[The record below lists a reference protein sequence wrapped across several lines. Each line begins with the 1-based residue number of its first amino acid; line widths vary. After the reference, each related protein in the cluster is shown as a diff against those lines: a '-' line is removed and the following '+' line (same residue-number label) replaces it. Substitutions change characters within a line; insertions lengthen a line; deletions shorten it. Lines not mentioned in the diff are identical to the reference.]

1 MHNVLAMQGVV
12 GYLAD
17 DITRGIIVVH
27 AGLLG
32 AQTVF
37 VVLKG
42 DLIIAL
48 LAQFPLMHAAQ
59 PATVD
64 PRIVPGAVVG
74 GIANGVIGNGLAVE
88 RSQLVLPVG
97 VAIGKEIRL
106 YSRTNGASS
115 KCLRDFA
122 LNIAAQIIGIQ
133 PSSARSIGSGVMR
146 GVHSGQLAQQ
156 IIRIRDG
163 FIAIADADDVAAVVI
178 SIS

>member
-42 DLIIAL
+42 DLIIVL

-74 GIANGVIGNGLAVE
+74 GIANGVIGNGLTIE

-97 VAIGKEIRL
+97 IIVGEDVGL
-106 YSRTNGASS
+106 NGSTNSAGSEGIWATSS
-115 KCLRDFA
+115 CCRHTTYK
-122 LNIAAQIIGIQ
+122 
-133 PSSARSIGSGVMR
+133 SAWQM
-146 GVHSGQLAQQ
+146 
-156 IIRIRDG
+156 
-163 FIAIADADDVAAVVI
+163 
-178 SIS
+178 SISSWRTSTTTAPIWIASCR